1 MDYLAQGLRRIPL
14 TGPVSA
20 LFYKKL
26 HTKFYSINKNNSLP
40 VQISFYNY
48 KHDVLF
54 NAPKEIHP
62 DQVDDTNSFNFAIIR
77 NPYERSI
84 SLADALYFAQVKV
97 KYKTVPSTMYHCIED
112 PEYTKKIWKQWNC
125 MHLFY
130 DSIAVGHVGKQ
141 IDSLPNNNKIWLI
154 PFHHMNKIPAMWY
167 NFVEIHHNASLVKNL
182 EYFNLTRDRL
192 TANCTT
198 PWDMKLEKY
207 GNEVVKFTETY
218 YPEDVHLWN
227 QVRDHAVVEAS
238 LSDFGLVSSD
248 LHLADR

>member
-1 MDYLAQGLRRIPL
+1 MVVVLVAAGAASYCFFTICQTYCIRRYRIRCMDYLAQGLRRIPL

-112 PEYTKKIWKQWNC
+112 PEYTKK
-125 MHLFY
+125 
-130 DSIAVGHVGKQ
+130 
-141 IDSLPNNNKIWLI
+141 
-154 PFHHMNKIPAMWY
+154 
-167 NFVEIHHNASLVKNL
+167 
-182 EYFNLTRDRL
+182 
-192 TANCTT
+192 
-198 PWDMKLEKY
+198 Y
-207 GNEVVKFTETY
+207 GNSGIVCICFMIV
-218 YPEDVHLWN
+218 L
-227 QVRDHAVVEAS
+227 
-238 LSDFGLVSSD
+238 L
-248 LHLADR
+248 